1 MPTLVTKTYSIK
13 KNICNSKRV
22 QNIDKEI
29 PETVSS
35 QTFLDMI
42 MFTDLAM
49 LQTELSAKK
58 GTYMQSKCNHFAV
71 ALKKDVDQNNF
82 L

>member
-1 MPTLVTKTYSIK
+1 
-13 KNICNSKRV
+13 
-22 QNIDKEI
+22 
-29 PETVSS
+29 
-35 QTFLDMI
+35 
-42 MFTDLAM
+42 M

>member
-1 MPTLVTKTYSIK
+1 MKFYPIK
-13 KNICNSKRV
+13 KNICNSKKV

-29 PETVSS
+29 PETISS
-35 QTFLDMI
+35 QTFLGMSVFKD
-42 MFTDLAM
+42 FSM

-58 GTYMQSKCNHFAV
+58 ETYMLSATI
-71 ALKKDVDQNNF
+71 L